1 MPLSIRA
8 FPLHDHF
15 EADLT
20 EFASTLA
27 GPRKHE
33 TNAFYE
39 TYGIH
44 RETWALQRIGGEPWV
59 IGVTQIE
66 GDLNVAAARYAAAD
80 DPFSRW
86 FKDKVRALSTVD
98 PNVEPLGPPSR
109 VVFDWRPDH
118 VTASANLAIAPP
130 AAE

>member
-1 MPLSIRA
+1 MPLLIRA
-8 FPLHDHF
+8 FPLHEHF
-15 EADLT
+15 EAELT

-27 GPRKHE
+27 GPRRAE
-33 TNAFYE
+33 TNAFYNA
-39 TYGIH
+39 YGIH
-44 RETWALQRIGGEPWV
+44 RETWALQRIAGEPWV

-66 GDLNVAAARYAAAD
+66 GDLDTVAARYAAD
-80 DPFSRW
+80 DDAFARW

-118 VTASANLAIAPP
+118 VSASANLAIAPP
-130 AAE
+130 AAD

>member
-1 MPLSIRA
+1 MPLLIRA

-27 GPRKHE
+27 GPRREE
-33 TNAFYE
+33 TNAFFAD
-39 TYGIH
+39 YGIH

-66 GDLNVAAARYAAAD
+66 GDLNAVAARYAAAD
-80 DPFSRW
+80 DPFSTW
-86 FKDKVRALSTVD
+86 FKTKVRALSTVD

-118 VTASANLAIAPP
+118 VSASANLAIAPP